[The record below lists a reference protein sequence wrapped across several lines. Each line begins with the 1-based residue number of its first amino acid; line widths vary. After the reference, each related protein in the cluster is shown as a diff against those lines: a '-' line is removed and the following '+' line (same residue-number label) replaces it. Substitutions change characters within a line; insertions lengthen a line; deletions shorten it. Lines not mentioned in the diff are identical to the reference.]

1 MMRRARLLLAL
12 VLACGGFAQT
22 QAPAPAAAP
31 KLKAYRFAKLIDG
44 RGKVWSDAVVVTKGD
59 RVDSVGNSVPD
70 GVEVLDLRPHV
81 AVPGLIDVHTHLTYY
96 WDPAVTPAQQQGRT
110 PQVIVFLAQ
119 DNARKTLES
128 GVTTVRDL
136 GASDYNDI
144 AMRDLI
150 NRGAMVGPRMFVAG
164 YGLHVSGRPP
174 RPGFVVPPGGTADGV
189 PEVLRVVREQ
199 IGSGADWIKMYSSSG
214 TGFDVS
220 THQTY
225 TYDEMRAAVEVAH
238 NWGKKIAIHSYGG
251 NGARDAV
258 RAGTDSVEHAIDI
271 DDATLADMAKRG
283 IFYVPTVDHNRY
295 YIDAQKQLGYPERQ
309 IPEVQAY
316 IDKNQETVRRAHKA
330 GVKIA
335 MGSDAVYTMFG
346 QNTRELE
353 WFVKAGMTP
362 AEALATATSR
372 AAELMGMEKDIGA
385 IAPGAFADI
394 AVIDGDPLADITAVT
409 RHVRCTI
416 KGAVVVAGNCGN
428 AK

>member
-1 MMRRARLLLAL
+1 
-12 VLACGGFAQT
+12 
-22 QAPAPAAAP
+22 
-31 KLKAYRFAKLIDG
+31 
-44 RGKVWSDAVVVTKGD
+44 VT
-59 RVDSVGNSVPD
+59 
-70 GVEVLDLRPHV
+70 DLRPLT

-96 WDPAVTPAQQQGRT
+96 WDANASPQQQGGRL
-110 PQVIVFLAQ
+110 PQMLVFLAQ
-119 DNARKTLES
+119 ENARKTLES

-136 GASDYNDI
+136 GAGDYNDI
-144 AMRDLI
+144 VMRDLI
-150 NRGAMVGPRMFVAG
+150 NRGAMAGPRMFVSG

-174 RPGFVVPPGGTADGV
+174 RPGYVVPPGGNADGV
-189 PEVLRVVREQ
+189 PEVMRVVREQ
-199 IGSGADWIKMYSSSG
+199 IGAGADWIKMYASSG

-258 RAGTDSVEHAIDI
+258 RAGADSVEHAIDI
-271 DDATLADMAKRG
+271 DDAALADMAKRG

-295 YIDAQKQLGYPERQ
+295 YIDAHTQLGYPDRQ
-309 IPEVQAY
+309 IPAVQAY
-316 IDKNQETVRRAHKA
+316 IDKNLETVRRAHKA

-353 WFVKAGMTP
+353 QFIKAGMTP
-362 AEALATATSR
+362 TEALATATSR
-372 AAELMGMEKDIGA
+372 AAELMGMEKDIG
-385 IAPGAFADI
+385 IVAPGSFADL

-416 KGAVVVAGNCGN
+416 KGGAVVAGDCGK

>member
-1 MMRRARLLLAL
+1 MGLKFLKCILLVSLAGAL
-12 VLACGGFAQT
+12 SAQS
-22 QAPAPAAAP
+22 QPPAP
-31 KLKAYRFAKLIDG
+31 KLKAFRFGKLIDG
-44 RGKVWSDAVVVTKGD
+44 RGKVWTDAVVVTKGD
-59 RVDSVGNSVPD
+59 RVDSVGSAVPD
-70 GVEVLDLRPHV
+70 GAEVVDLRPYT

-96 WDPAVTPAQQQGRT
+96 WDANVPAAQQGGRT

-119 DNARKTLES
+119 ENARKTLEA

-150 NRGAMVGPRMFVAG
+150 NRGAMVGPRAFVAG

-199 IGSGADWIKMYSSSG
+199 IGSGADWIKMYASSG

-238 NWGKKIAIHSYGG
+238 NWGKKVAIHSYGG

-283 IFYVPTVDHNRY
+283 MFYVPTVDHNRY
-295 YIDAQKQLGYPERQ
+295 YIDAHTLLGYPDRQ
-309 IPEVQAY
+309 IPAVQAY
-316 IDKNQETVRRAHKA
+316 IDKNVETVRRAHKA
-330 GVKIA
+330 GVKMA

-346 QNTRELE
+346 QNARELE
-353 WFVKAGMTP
+353 QFVKAGLTP
-362 AEALATATSR
+362 TEALATATSL
-372 AAELMGMEKDIGA
+372 AAELMGMEKDIGSV
-385 IAPGAFADI
+385 APGTFADF
-394 AVIDGDPLADITAVT
+394 AVVEGDPLADITLIS

-416 KGAVVVAGNCGN
+416 KGGVVVAGNCG